1 MFLTET
7 AGKWGAGVEPVLPA
21 NAGSAPAKSGAT
33 VGLVSCASPGNC
45 SAVGTYADSS
55 GNPEG
60 LLLTETDGSWSPGV
74 EAVLPANSLSANQ
87 LLQWGSLSC
96 ASAGNCT
103 AVGSYSSTGSFFQ
116 ALLLTETDWIWST
129 GTDPV
134 PTYSFAWLSS
144 VSCASA
150 GNCTA
155 VGGYTDDSRVGQALL
170 LTETAGSWGPPVA
183 VNLPAD
189 YTHSDLATELDSVSC
204 ASAGNCTAVGSY
216 DVGEVEVGHDESEE
230 RGKGLLL
237 TETAGS
243 WATGVEATMP
253 ADAVGPDGVG
263 ESAPQVSC
271 PTAGNCSVVLEYY
284 DNNKHVHGLLLS
296 QTAGS
301 WGAGHESPAGRF
313 GNSISCASPGNC
325 GVLVGGNL
333 LRETGGSWGSEVKT
347 PVPANGAGGVLYSVN
362 CASAENCTAVG
373 EYKEGAGHRDGLLVG
388 GSPAS
393 IKLDIATGGTG
404 SGSVSSTPRGIDCVS
419 TCSAS
424 FHAGTPLTLTGAPSA
439 GSRFSG
445 WSGGGCKGTGK
456 CHVDTGISE
465 QTVTAN
471 FTQLPAC
478 VVPNV
483 KGKRS
488 KAAEGAIRAHNCAVG
503 KVKRADSRK
512 VEKGRVVSQKPGSG
526 RRLKHGAKV
535 SLVVSQGRR

>member
-1 MFLTET
+1 MRVGGWRVIASGVVACALVALGAGSAAAASWGHGVEAVLPANASAAAGMSGGFARVGSVSCPSAGNCTAVGGYTDNSGRSQPMFLTET

-325 GVLVGGNL
+325 GVLVGG
-333 LRETGGSWGSEVKT
+333 
-347 PVPANGAGGVLYSVN
+347 
-362 CASAENCTAVG
+362 
-373 EYKEGAGHRDGLLVG
+373 
-388 GSPAS
+388 
-393 IKLDIATGGTG
+393 
-404 SGSVSSTPRGIDCVS
+404 
-419 TCSAS
+419 TC
-424 FHAGTPLTLTGAPSA
+424 
-439 GSRFSG
+439 
-445 WSGGGCKGTGK
+445 
-456 CHVDTGISE
+456 
-465 QTVTAN
+465 
-471 FTQLPAC
+471 
-478 VVPNV
+478 
-483 KGKRS
+483 
-488 KAAEGAIRAHNCAVG
+488 
-503 KVKRADSRK
+503 
-512 VEKGRVVSQKPGSG
+512 
-526 RRLKHGAKV
+526 
-535 SLVVSQGRR
+535 